1 MRPLRGQAAPRS
13 RRSRSRKVHLGE
25 IGSRVDWEGDPKASL
40 IHLPKDLAI
49 SLLWVRKQEED
60 DEEEA
65 QEEEEVRADSCT
77 GRAVCLP
84 VDPYRV
90 RRRFAD
96 LRIDLADRPRVLD
109 RLVGRSNTSS
119 SPCDPTNHD
128 GNRLPCICPCL
139 FLAPYPC
146 SHLVLHGCSHT
157 P

>member
-1 MRPLRGQAAPRS
+1 MRPLRSQAAPQS

-40 IHLPKDLAI
+40 IHLPKDLAT
-49 SLLWVRKQEED
+49 SPLRVHE
-60 DEEEA
+60 
-65 QEEEEVRADSCT
+65 QEEEEGAVRADFCT

-96 LRIDLADRPRVLD
+96 LRIDLADRPRVVD

-119 SPCDPTNHD
+119 FRYDSMNHD
-128 GNRLPCICPCL
+128 GNRLPCTCPYPS
-139 FLAPYPC
+139 LAPYSC
-146 SHLVLHGCSHT
+146 SRLHFHGC
-157 P
+157 PQIP